1 MNSTRDYLI
10 IKSHNIKICLIQAT
24 KGEIKQTFFKKP
36 FIGVFTDESQKV
48 FIFCFSIYCSKMLKD
63 CSIKTVYTQ
72 AFGFELICC
81 LNKGQKFSGILKFLS
96 SHILRCQVCNNQNDT
111 QTMGSLQNVTLFSL
125 VWMVSGKSF
134 LFYESMKNPDVN
146 LDDRLSNLLYLIC
159 TAEP

>member
-1 MNSTRDYLI
+1 M
-10 IKSHNIKICLIQAT
+10 
-24 KGEIKQTFFKKP
+24 
-36 FIGVFTDESQKV
+36 
-48 FIFCFSIYCSKMLKD
+48 KD
-63 CSIKTVYTQ
+63 CSIKIVYTQ

-146 LDDRLSNLLYLIC
+146 LDDRQTLKSALPHLHCRALKIQLPAKNVLCFHNDSLFF
-159 TAEP
+159 